1 MGKGGSNIDRPTK
14 GPSSMSKVQVKL
26 PTPLR
31 SFAGGASTAEAEGS
45 TVGEVLQGL
54 VAQHRALEKH
64 LFGAGGRLRNF
75 VTIYL
80 NDEDVRYLSREATPV
95 RPGDVLS
102 IVPAIAGGSPAEA
115 VRSAGRPAPLV
126 GLTGSDEGLGP
137 PLTRD
142 QLRRYSRHVLL
153 PEVGVKGQ
161 RKLRASKVLLVGAG
175 GLGAPAALYLAA
187 AGIGEIGLVDFDR
200 VEASNLQRQVLYGTR
215 DVGRPKLEAARERL
229 TDLNPDVVVRTYEQ
243 HLTSENAM
251 ETLRPYDVIVD
262 GTDNFPTRYLV
273 NDASVLLGKPNVYGS
288 IYRFEGQASV
298 FDARRGPC
306 YRCLYPEPPPPGLV
320 PSCAEGGVLGVLPG
334 LVGTIQ
340 ATETVK
346 LLLGIGEPL
355 VGRLLLFDA
364 LSLRFRELR
373 LRKNPECVVCGTN
386 PSQTGLI
393 DYPAFCGI
401 TSEEGSGADTGGLPQ
416 ISPETLS
423 ARLAGEEPPLL
434 IDVRDPPEWEIA
446 HLPGATLIPLSELPQ
461 RVTELTHARE
471 LVVYCHTGRRS
482 AQGAKLLLELGFT
495 HVSNLT
501 GGIEAWAQKV
511 DPTMSRY

>member
-1 MGKGGSNIDRPTK
+1 
-14 GPSSMSKVQVKL
+14 MSKVQVRV

-31 SFAGGASTAEAEGS
+31 SFTGGAAVTEAEGS
-45 TVGEVLQGL
+45 TVGEVLRGL
-54 VAQHRALEKH
+54 VQEHRALEKH
-64 LFGAGGRLRNF
+64 LYNPGGELRNF
-75 VTIYL
+75 VTVYL
-80 NDEDVRYLSREATPV
+80 NDEDVRHLEREATPV
-95 RPGDVLS
+95 HSGDVLS
-102 IVPAIAGGSPAEA
+102 IVPAIAGGAPAEA

-126 GLTGSDEGLGP
+126 GIAAGEEDLGP

-142 QLRRYSRHVLL
+142 QMRRYSRHLLL

-161 RKLRASKVLLVGAG
+161 RRLLASKVLLVGAG
-175 GLGAPAALYLAA
+175 GLGSPAALYLAA
-187 AGIGEIGLVDFDR
+187 AGVGEIGLVDFDK
-200 VEASNLQRQVLYGTR
+200 VEASNLQRQVMYGTR
-215 DVGRPKLEAARERL
+215 DIGRPKLEAARDRL
-229 TDLNPDVVVRTYEQ
+229 TDLNPDVAVRTYEQ
-243 HLTSENAM
+243 HLSSENAL
-251 ETLRPYDVIVD
+251 EILRPYDVILD

-364 LSLRFRELR
+364 LSMRFRELR
-373 LRKNPECVVCGTN
+373 LRKNPDCVVCGTH
-386 PSQTGLI
+386 PTQTGLI

-401 TSEEGSGADTGGLPQ
+401 VAEADTAAAGGVPQ
-416 ISPETLS
+416 ISPETLA
-423 ARLAGEEPPLL
+423 ARLGGDDPPML
-434 IDVRDPPEWEIA
+434 IDVRNPPEWEIA
-446 HLPGATLIPLSELPQ
+446 HLPGATLIPLPELPQ
-461 RVTELTHARE
+461 RVTELAHARE
-471 LVVYCHTGRRS
+471 VVLYCHTGRRS
-482 AQGAKLLLELGFT
+482 AQGTQLLLELGFT
-495 HVSNLT
+495 HVSSLA
-501 GGIEAWAQKV
+501 GGIEGWAQKV
-511 DPTMSRY
+511 DPTMPRY